1 MKHTQDEEEVS
12 VVFQMDENGY
22 LMDENGS
29 YIYDESGNTLKL
41 TEEQLDSLKANKILD
56 DKN

>member
-1 MKHTQDEEEVS
+1 MKYPQDEEEVS

-22 LMDENGS
+22 LMDENGG
-29 YIYDESGNTLKL
+29 YIYDETGNTLKL
-41 TEEQLDSLKANKILD
+41 TDEQIDSLKVNKILD